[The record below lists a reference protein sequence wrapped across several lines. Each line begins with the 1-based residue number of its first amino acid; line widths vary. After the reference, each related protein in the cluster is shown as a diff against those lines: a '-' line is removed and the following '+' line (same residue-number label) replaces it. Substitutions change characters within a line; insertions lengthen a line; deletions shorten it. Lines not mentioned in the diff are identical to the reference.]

1 MPYSGKDSQY
11 NSYVKNNR
19 TGTIIY
25 FPVMPNGISETV
37 TANFAQQD
45 ITGASQPRIV
55 YSNTSAKTISLSL
68 QNLSQ
73 DYVADGF
80 GSLVAYIRAL
90 QALVYPIYTN
100 GGLVQSPSLSLVLG
114 DDINVACVCTNVSVS
129 WGDNVIRKTGT
140 NAYSH
145 ISTANVD
152 LTFIVTRSTV
162 PGATYIE
169 NTLKG

>member
-1 MPYSGKDSQY
+1 MNYNGKNSQY

-19 TGTIIY
+19 TGKVMF
-25 FPVMPNGISETV
+25 FPVMPSSISEGISAT
-37 TANFAQQD
+37 FAQQD

-80 GSLVAYIRAL
+80 DNLVAYIRAL
-90 QALVYPIYTN
+90 QALVYPTYTN
-100 GGLVQSPSLSLVLG
+100 AGLVKSPNLTLVLG
-114 DDINVACVCTNVSVS
+114 DDINVACVCTDVSVS
-129 WGDNVIRKTGT
+129 WGENVIRRTGI

-152 LTFIVTRSTV
+152 LSFIVIRDTV

-169 NTLKG
+169 NTLRG